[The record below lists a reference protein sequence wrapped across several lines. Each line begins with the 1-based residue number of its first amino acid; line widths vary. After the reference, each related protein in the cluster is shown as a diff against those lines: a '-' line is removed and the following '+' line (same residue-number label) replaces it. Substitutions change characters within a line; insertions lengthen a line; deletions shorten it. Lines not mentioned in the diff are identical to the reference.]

1 MERRKDGQIIAIASL
16 AIAIVFMSVGFAVFA
31 QNLNINGTAT
41 VEKAVWDIHFDPST
55 FATATGSK
63 AVTQSFDA
71 GNTTLTWST
80 TLSQPG
86 DFAEFT
92 VDAKNFGTLDAKLK
106 SITMSGLSAD
116 QAYYLDYYVSYGGG
130 TYSTS
135 QTGLSKA
142 LAADASETV
151 KVKLVYKQ
159 PEDSTKLPSA
169 DVTVNLTATLGY
181 EQA

>member
-1 MERRKDGQIIAIASL
+1 MERRKDGQIIAIAAL

-41 VEKAVWDIHFDPST
+41 VEAASWDIHFDQST
-55 FATATGSK
+55 FAITTGSK

-71 GNTTLTWST
+71 GSTTLTWST

-92 VDAKNFGTLDAKLK
+92 VDVKNFGTLDAKLK
-106 SITMSGLSAD
+106 SITMSGLSTE
-116 QAYYLDYYVSYGGG
+116 QAYYLDYLVSYGGG
-130 TYSTS
+130 TYNTS
-135 QTGLSKA
+135 QTGLSKP

-159 PEDSTKLPSA
+159 PDDSANLPST

>member
-1 MERRKDGQIIAIASL
+1 MERRKDGQIIAIAAL

-41 VEKAVWDIHFDPST
+41 VEAASWDIHFDPST
-55 FATATGSK
+55 FALSTGSE

-92 VDAKNFGTLDAKLK
+92 VDAKNFGTLDANLK
-106 SITMSGLSAD
+106 SITMSGLSNE
-116 QAYYLDYYVSYGGG
+116 QSNYLDYLISYGGV

-135 QTGLSKA
+135 QTGLSKP
-142 LAADASETV
+142 LAANASETV
-151 KVKLVYKQ
+151 KVKLVYKL
-159 PEDSTKLPSA
+159 PDESTQLPST